1 MTDKKN
7 ASEPKET
14 EVTPTSSEATKDT
27 NEKESGMASDTAS
40 TESSDAK
47 TPDTQSLSSKSK
59 APNGGSSQEKA
70 AASTSAPTESAKKQ
84 KKPNNLIAWVALI
97 IAIITAGY
105 GYWYL
110 QQQNQQLSQELAT
123 IKNSITS
130 NNQQLS
136 QSVDSASKDLTS
148 KTTEMVSRVEVTQTQ
163 QQQSIEA
170 LQNAISDVKGRRPN
184 DWLLAEADYLVNL
197 ASSKLNLEQDVV
209 TATHLMESADQRVA
223 ALNDPSLTELRQRI
237 NDDLTV
243 LRSTPIYDKDGL
255 VLKLIS
261 LQKTLDTLPLANA
274 VVPEAEQ
281 EAPKT
286 VSNDI
291 SDWQD
296 NLMSSLKAFSDQFI
310 TYRVRDGSAVP
321 LLSPQQHFYLR
332 ENAKAKLE
340 TAIRGVYR
348 EQDELYRTSLE
359 TVIEWSA
366 IYFAQDDTKV
376 QGFEK
381 QLKDLLDQDVS
392 IEYPSNL
399 TTQPVLEEIIRT
411 RLRKEVTTL
420 GSKEAS

>member
-1 MTDKKN
+1 MTDKTN

-14 EVTPTSSEATKDT
+14 EVTPTPSEASKDAKQ
-27 NEKESGMASDTAS
+27 KESAKASDTKSTENKDDKATETTSSESKPSEPKAS
-40 TESSDAK
+40 TPKPTDANKASSD
-47 TPDTQSLSSKSK
+47 
-59 APNGGSSQEKA
+59 
-70 AASTSAPTESAKKQ
+70 KQ
-84 KKPNNLIAWVALI
+84 KKPSNIIAWIALI

-105 GYWYL
+105 GYWYM
-110 QQQNQQLSQELAT
+110 QQQNQQLSQELAV

-136 QSVDSASKDLTS
+136 QSVDSASKEMTS
-148 KTTEMVSRVEVTQTQ
+148 QTTEMVSRVEVTQTQ

-170 LQNAISDVKGRRPN
+170 LQNAVSDVKGRRPN

-197 ASSKLNLEQDVV
+197 ASSKLHLERDVV

-223 ALNDPSLTELRQRI
+223 ALNDPSLTELRQHI

-243 LRSTPIYDKDGL
+243 LRSTPVYDKDGL

-274 VVPEAEQ
+274 VVPEAQ
-281 EAPKT
+281 QQAPKS

-291 SDWQD
+291 TDWQD

-340 TAIRGVYR
+340 TAIRGVYQ
-348 EQDELYRTSLE
+348 EQDELYRTAIE
-359 TVIEWSA
+359 TVIDWSA

-376 QGFEK
+376 QSFQK
-381 QLKDLLDQDVS
+381 QVNALLDQDVS

-399 TTQPVLEEIIRT
+399 TTQPVLEEIIRV

-420 GSKEAS
+420 GSKEAL